1 MQWKEKWVGKSTTWW
16 TSKTIKKKVVSL
28 LWRNPSNL
36 AIWSLS
42 FHGQIM
48 CINSFWNVYRVRKKN
63 HTKVFYQN
71 FIKHTGY
78 DKKNIPKSSN
88 NSLWNIQG
96 MTKNT
101 YQSLGWW
108 PGWCEWQPPP
118 LSRRGQRPWWCTL
131 CWGSGPGAGT
141 CFEYRGPPPCF
152 PALDRCHCSTPST
165 PWRGSWSD

>member
-28 LWRNPSNL
+28 LWRNPSKL

-78 DKKNIPKSSN
+78 DKKIY
-88 NSLWNIQG
+88 
-96 MTKNT
+96 TKVLLT
-101 YQSLGWW
+101 ILYKIYRVWQKIHTKVLGD
-108 PGWCEWQPPP
+108 GLDDASGSP
-118 LSRRGQRPWWCTL
+118 LPFLGEGRDLDGVHCVGGQVLELVPVL
-131 CWGSGPGAGT
+131 
-141 CFEYRGPPPCF
+141 
-152 PALDRCHCSTPST
+152 STGDH
-165 PWRGSWSD
+165 RLVFLL

>member
-78 DKKNIPKSSN
+78 DKKIYTKVFWQFFIKYTGYDKKYIPKSWVMAWMMRVAAPSPF
-88 NSLWNIQG
+88 SERAETL
-96 MTKNT
+96 MVYTV
-101 YQSLGWW
+101 LGV
-108 PGWCEWQPPP
+108 
-118 LSRRGQRPWWCTL
+118 R
-131 CWGSGPGAGT
+131 
-141 CFEYRGPPPCF
+141 
-152 PALDRCHCSTPST
+152 
-165 PWRGSWSD
+165 SWSWYLFWVPGTTALFSCFR